1 MSQKLIYQWAY
12 GIAIGLALVSHGGC
26 RSANTTPPKA
36 PGVGQSASADNESKI
51 QTSMTLY
58 KKIHRGMLTSE
69 VEAILGEPH
78 AREGSGIRISLYPL
92 ESGRVLKIGFVDD
105 KVRYVK
111 IFNSDRTLHEVL
123 VEY

>member
-1 MSQKLIYQWAY
+1 
-12 GIAIGLALVSHGGC
+12 
-26 RSANTTPPKA
+26 
-36 PGVGQSASADNESKI
+36 
-51 QTSMTLY
+51 MTLY